1 MHGRNWLVRRAEQ
14 RLAPELGRLAYVA
27 SSSRIFWSWL
37 LPCLVAGFIFGTI
50 GQFVTPANTSD
61 HTPDRFQNM
70 PVYLITCVL
79 TGLVLWSLTFGMAF
93 RKLLVFDGGLVASYA
108 QERTTRIFR
117 WSQVSPES
125 IKMVTSHDGSS
136 PAPLL
141 VAKEV
146 TRLGV
151 SGKYAL
157 VFRGRETQQDP
168 HPAKGPVPPGGRFW
182 TFESNEDPAP
192 LVRAIQDGML
202 SARIPGAKRI
212 ASQSLPPAVVTT
224 KTALD

>member
-1 MHGRNWLVRRAEQ
+1 MHGRNWLVRRAER
-14 RLAPELGRLAYVA
+14 RLAPDLGKLIHIA

-37 LPCLVAGFIFGTI
+37 LPCLIIGFVFGTI
-50 GQFVTPANTSD
+50 GQFVSPANSSD

-70 PVYLITCVL
+70 PVYLVTCLL

-93 RKLLVFDGGLVASYA
+93 RKLLVFDGGMVASYA

-117 WSQVSPES
+117 WSQVAPES
-125 IKMVTSHDGSS
+125 IKVVTSHDGSS
-136 PAPLL
+136 PAALL

-151 SGKYAL
+151 TGKYAL
-157 VFRGRETQQDP
+157 VFRSEGPPDP
-168 HPAKGPVPPGGRFW
+168 HPAGGRVPDRRFW
-182 TFESNEDPAP
+182 TFESNQDPAP
-192 LVRAIQDGML
+192 LVRSIQDGMVA
-202 SARIPGAKRI
+202 ARIPGAEWI
-212 ASQSLPPAVVTT
+212 APQSLPPAVVTS